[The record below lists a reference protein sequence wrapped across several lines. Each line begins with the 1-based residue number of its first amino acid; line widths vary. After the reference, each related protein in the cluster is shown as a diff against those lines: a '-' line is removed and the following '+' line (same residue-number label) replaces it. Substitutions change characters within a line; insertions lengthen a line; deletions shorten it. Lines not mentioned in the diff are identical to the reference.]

1 MCTVRLL
8 CSGSTCRSQRSNRRT
23 ASRPFQHYLNERT
36 SQKLCVVAWNGLRAG
51 KHSQVLSK
59 LSNPPEITSSAC
71 HPFTLGNDHNIRLYI
86 DYVELFWEK
95 VFLITVDA
103 YSNGSYTSC
112 ECSNLFL
119 TLSKIYE
126 PYLPHMAFQL
136 QLYQIMANY
145 SWAQSLPNLQRR
157 MAVIM

>member
-23 ASRPFQHYLNERT
+23 ASRPFQYHLNERT
-36 SQKLCVVAWNGLRAG
+36 SQRLYVVAWNGLRAG
-51 KHSQVLSK
+51 KHGQVLSK
-59 LSNPPEITSSAC
+59 LSNPPEITSAVTPSPLGMTATSGY
-71 HPFTLGNDHNIRLYI
+71 TLTTWNY
-86 DYVELFWEK
+86 FEK
-95 VFLITVDA
+95 KCSWLPWMLIQMDR
-103 YSNGSYTSC
+103 YTSC

-145 SWAQSLPNLQRR
+145 SWSQSLPNLQRR
-157 MAVIM
+157 MTFIM